1 MMITKIYYRE
11 KRPEE
16 YSSNLDFACQ
26 PFPARKALLLEIAVR
41 RSNQFLLA
49 EVLEVADV
57 TLFTIYGG

>member
-1 MMITKIYYRE
+1 MITKIHYRG

-26 PFPARKALLLEIAVR
+26 PFPARETLLPKIAVR
-41 RSNQFLLA
+41 RSKQCLLA
-49 EVLEVADV
+49 EVVEVADV